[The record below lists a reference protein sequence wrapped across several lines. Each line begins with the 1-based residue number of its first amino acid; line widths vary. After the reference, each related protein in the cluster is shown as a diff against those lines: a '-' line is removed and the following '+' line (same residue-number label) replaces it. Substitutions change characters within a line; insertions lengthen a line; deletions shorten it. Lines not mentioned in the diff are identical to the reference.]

1 MDKLTAKALNAMIDE
16 IIAEHQEEI
25 TESILANTNENMTT
39 EQIVSVMVAN
49 SLSLSMKLSVQLILD
64 LLQSQGILQIDDR
77 EVAKLFLKHL
87 SSEKDEN

>member
-49 SLSLSMKLSVQLILD
+49 SFSLSMKLSVQLILD